1 MSGPGHDAKRAA
13 PAQEDPFYLLAER
26 IYVGLAARVYGTLA
40 GTDQRKPDPKA
51 LAAYSFKLAEA
62 FEQAYRETPRIKE
75 ALEAASRAAVK
86 LDEVDLSG
94 VLQTIAK
101 KP

>member
-1 MSGPGHDAKRAA
+1 MSAPAKDAKA
-13 PAQEDPFYLLAER
+13 PPSPQADPFYQLAEK

-62 FEQAYRETPRIKE
+62 FEQAYKDTPRVQA
-75 ALEAASRAAVK
+75 ALEAASKAAVK
-86 LDEVDLSG
+86 LDEVDLSS
-94 VLQTIAK
+94 VFQTAK